1 MVDLASVAMTSEME
15 LLDMRSKKRAAQ
27 AMRCLRFDTR
37 FYTDAQ
43 ATGLNAE
50 SVWQQARQYC
60 LPGCSWFQRA
70 DAVEADFRWLITVGV
85 LRREVD
91 GQGLTAKIRLTP
103 LGRQLLEQTPGLSK
117 QRAGIFER
125 LQHNLRRLWPRQ

>member
-27 AMRCLRFDTR
+27 AMRCLRFDSR

-43 ATGLNAE
+43 TTGLNAE
-50 SVWQQARQYC
+50 HVWQQARQYC

-70 DAVEADFRWLITVGV
+70 DAVEAAFRWLITVGV

-103 LGRQLLEQTPGLSK
+103 
-117 QRAGIFER
+117 
-125 LQHNLRRLWPRQ
+125 